1 MNIPTAKDGIAW
13 VTGAS
18 TGIGREVASQLAA
31 AGWTVA
37 VSARS
42 QAGLDSLAALHPGR
56 MIPLALDVTD
66 TKAVAA
72 AFAAIQAQAGRPVVR
87 AIFSAGTYL
96 HDTAR
101 TFDIEKFKTQLD
113 VNLTGTANCLAALLP
128 EFLRRRSGQI
138 GLISSLSGLSGLP
151 GAVSYS
157 TTKAGLMAFGE
168 SLNFDLRK
176 AGIGMSVILP
186 GFVKTP
192 LTDKNEFP
200 MPFLMEVDDAARAI
214 LRGLDAG
221 SFLIAFPGKL
231 AWPLR
236 FMRLL
241 PASIYFPLMAKATKW

>member
-1 MNIPTAKDGIAW
+1 MKIPKPSDGIAW

-18 TGIGREVASQLAA
+18 TGIGREVAVQLVA

-42 QAGLDSLAALHPGR
+42 QAGLESLAALHPGR
-56 MIPLALDVTD
+56 IIPVALDVTD
-66 TKAVAA
+66 GQAVAA
-72 AFAAIQAQAGRPVVR
+72 AVASMQAQAGRPVVR

-96 HDTAR
+96 HDTAK
-101 TFDIEKFKTQLD
+101 TFDIEKFKTQVD
-113 VNLTGTANCLAALLP
+113 VNLTGTANCLAAILP
-128 EFLRRRSGQI
+128 AFLSRGSGQI
-138 GLISSLSGLSGLP
+138 GMISSLSGLSGLP
-151 GAVSYS
+151 GAVTYS
-157 TTKAGLMAFGE
+157 TTKAGLIAMGQ

-192 LTDKNEFP
+192 LTAKNEFP
-200 MPFLMEVDDAARAI
+200 MPFLMAVEDAARAS
-214 LRGLDAG
+214 LSGLDAG
-221 SFLIAFPGKL
+221 KFLIAFPGKL